1 MPALLLIF
9 LVVVFSDQSLA
20 CSMDM
25 DWVREHDINLA
36 GLQADCSTYE
46 TRNYRFMEG
55 FLLTSPVVL
64 ACSFLGLVS
73 FRLVSA
79 FIRKKKQKRSFRALV
94 RLSPTQLFDLVWISS
109 FVTVWCFGM
118 GFWYLMNGPAITYAA
133 LFTLL
138 GFPTLRVILS
148 LTLDGP
154 ELIAKRNC

>member
-25 DWVREHDINLA
+25 DWVREHDFNLA
-36 GLQADCSTYE
+36 GLQPDCSTYE
-46 TRNYRFMEG
+46 TRNYRFMKG

-79 FIRKKKQKRSFRALV
+79 FIHKKKQKRSFRALV
-94 RLSPTQLFDLVWISS
+94 RLSLTQLFDLVSAASLI
-109 FVTVWCFGM
+109 TICFLALVFG
-118 GFWYLMNGPAITYAA
+118 YHMNGPAMTYSA

-138 GFPTLRVILS
+138 VLPVLRVMLA
-148 LTLDGP
+148 LTLDG
-154 ELIAKRNC
+154 LNKGHDG

>member
-1 MPALLLIF
+1 MDTDDIVQEDGLMPALLLIF

-25 DWVREHDINLA
+25 DWVREHDTNLA
-36 GLQADCSTYE
+36 GLQPDCSTYE

-79 FIRKKKQKRSFRALV
+79 FIRKKKQKSCHNV
-94 RLSPTQLFDLVWISS
+94 
-109 FVTVWCFGM
+109 
-118 GFWYLMNGPAITYAA
+118 
-133 LFTLL
+133 
-138 GFPTLRVILS
+138 
-148 LTLDGP
+148 
-154 ELIAKRNC
+154 